1 VARQTASS
9 MTRQPQIAGSP
20 GPAARCPTRDS
31 KILSESKPP
40 KPSTPS
46 RLPCPP
52 RVATRLSTPD
62 ESPGRYSPT
71 GPGNVNR
78 PNADTARRQCW
89 QQTRTVSQ
97 HSNLRLGAH
106 TRGRARPRSARCR
119 GLAKVSYTEW
129 DPTCRAVAAS
139 FAGADGAAHA
149 LSRMVPRRWL
159 QRLRSSPFRGVW
171 RQLSHRTCPASG
183 CSPLTFPGC
192 PSR

>member
-1 VARQTASS
+1 MARQTASS

-31 KILSESKPP
+31 KILSELKPP
-40 KPSTPS
+40 NRQHHRGCRAPHVWRRDSRHRTSRQVGTPQQGPVTLAGRTRTLRGVS
-46 RLPCPP
+46 VGNRLGRFRNIAIYVLARIHAGVRGP
-52 RVATRLSTPD
+52 RVVVG
-62 ESPGRYSPT
+62 SPKLVTQSG
-71 GPGNVNR
+71 
-78 PNADTARRQCW
+78 
-89 QQTRTVSQ
+89 
-97 HSNLRLGAH
+97 
-106 TRGRARPRSARCR
+106 
-119 GLAKVSYTEW
+119 